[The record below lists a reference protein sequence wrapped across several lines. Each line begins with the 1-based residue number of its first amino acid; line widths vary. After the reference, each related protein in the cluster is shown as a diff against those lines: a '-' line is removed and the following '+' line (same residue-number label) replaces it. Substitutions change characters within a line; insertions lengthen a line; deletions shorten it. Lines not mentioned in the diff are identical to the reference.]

1 MKGILWSI
9 RKPHTD
15 NIKSGKK
22 WDEIRKRIPKDL
34 SPLVPNYIYET
45 KANGGCGKVIG
56 EFRVC
61 QKTYIYA
68 YEHNGKKRLVN
79 TAFIMPA
86 LSDEDLYNYLCSGK
100 NKDGWAL
107 RIDKLKIY
115 DKPKE
120 LSEFKKE
127 NKCYVQG
134 DLDNLGCWER
144 GCLHQ
149 ELGWCDGRYS
159 KLTRPPQSW
168 RHVEIGE

>member
-45 KANGGCGKVIG
+45 KANGGCGKVVG
-56 EFRVC
+56 EFRVY

-68 YEHNGKKRLVN
+68 YEHNGEKHLGN

-86 LSDEDLYNYLCSGK
+86 LLDEELYNYLCSGK

-120 LSEFKKE
+120 LREFKRIID
-127 NKCYVQG
+127 KCVFYKDGVCQNRKQNQVILCKN
-134 DLDNLGCWER
+134 LD
-144 GCLHQ
+144 
-149 ELGWCDGRYS
+149 CDC
-159 KLTRPPQSW
+159 KKIVRPPQSW
-168 RHVEIGE
+168 CYAEGE